1 MLQKV
6 LLVWVT
12 LAVSM
17 QAQNRVFELRTY
29 TAVDGKLDNIVAR
42 FRNHTAKLFEK
53 HGMQNIGYWVAADK
67 PNTLIYIVSH
77 KSRDAAK
84 ASWDAFRQDPVWNKV
99 KAESEA
105 NGKIVDKV
113 DSVFMHS
120 VDFSKIK

>member
-1 MLQKV
+1 
-6 LLVWVT
+6 
-12 LAVSM
+12 M

-67 PNTLIYIVSH
+67 PNTLIYIVAH

-99 KAESEA
+99 KSESEA

-113 DSVFMHS
+113 DAVFMHS